1 MSLLRLAQ
9 LVKKRRG
16 DQGVRAAAAEIGVS
30 AATLSRVERGHVPDI
45 GTFTKICEWLHVNPN
60 EFLGVE
66 SVTGTVT
73 ASRATSPVP
82 PAVHFRAD
90 QTMSE
95 AAATDLAHLIL
106 AAQAEMIR
114 RRL

>member
-16 DQGVRAAAAEIGVS
+16 DQGVRAAAAKIGVS

-45 GTFTKICEWLHVNPN
+45 GTFRKICEWLQVDPN

-66 SVTGTVT
+66 SMP
-73 ASRATSPVP
+73 SPAP
-82 PAVHFRAD
+82 AQRSALPISPAVHFRAG

-95 AAATDLAHLIL
+95 PAAMDLAQLIL
-106 AAQAEMIR
+106 AAQAEMAR
-114 RRL
+114 RGL